1 MKIGFYP
8 ICGDILHA
16 GHILA
21 IQEAANSCDYLIV
34 GLNTNPDNKTPV
46 QSVLERWIQLNAVK
60 GIDQIIPYAGRKD
73 CELLCKSL
81 DYQVRF
87 VGDDYRDREWDG
99 KQIEKKRG
107 ILVHYLNRYHGWSST
122 ELKER
127 ILKNSQ
133 NS

>member
-1 MKIGFYP
+1 MKVGFYP

-99 KQIEKKRG
+99 KQIEKERG

-127 ILKNSQ
+127 ILKNS
-133 NS
+133 